1 MAVVASIDV
10 AYVRSARR
18 LAGDRRAG
26 AAVLD
31 WAPERCAVWTRR
43 ELGWLGLAAGLAPRR
58 VFAQSAAERHFLF
71 VHARGG
77 WDPSCVFAPQPGVAD
92 MEPDA
97 AIAEVG
103 GIRFTDHAERPSVRR
118 FFERHGG
125 RAAVINGMEVR
136 SVTHER
142 CQRILLTGR
151 GDAGADDWPSI
162 LAAHDS
168 RAPALPHLLL
178 AGTAYNA
185 AYGDQVVRV
194 GDDGQLPKLLS
205 GRAFQEM
212 DIRPQRGP
220 SVSSEAAQD
229 AAVAARLARLGA
241 GGAELG
247 AFADRYAAA
256 LDQEARLRAG
266 QGGIDLAP
274 TDLGCERDVVSD
286 CATAFDCF
294 ERELARCAMVTYD
307 GWCSEGWDT
316 HQRIERQSRNF
327 EDLFAYLEAVVD
339 DLDGRRAAD
348 GTPLSERTVIC
359 VYSEMGRAPRLNA
372 WGGEDHWTFTSAM
385 LLGAGVAGGRSV
397 GALDDQGRGAAVD
410 LGSGEGASSGTVL
423 QAGHLGA
430 TLLALG
436 DVDPAAYL
444 ETFTPLTAVLA

>member
-1 MAVVASIDV
+1 M
-10 AYVRSARR
+10 
-18 LAGDRRAG
+18 
-26 AAVLD
+26 
-31 WAPERCAVWTRR
+31 WTRR

-58 VFAQSAAERHFLF
+58 VFAQSASDRHFLF
-71 VHARGG
+71 IHARGG
-77 WDPSCVFAPQPGVAD
+77 WDTSYVFAPQPGVAD
-92 MEPDA
+92 MEADST
-97 AIAEVG
+97 IASVG
-103 GIRFTDHAERPSVRR
+103 GIRFTDHPDRPAVRR

-125 RAAVINGMEVR
+125 RAAVLNGMEVR

-168 RAPALPHLLL
+168 RQPALPHLLL
-178 AGTAYNA
+178 AGTSYNA
-185 AYGDQVVRV
+185 AFADKVVRV

-212 DIRPQRGP
+212 DTRLQRGP
-220 SVSSEAAQD
+220 SRTAENAQD
-229 AAVAARLARLGA
+229 AVVAARLARLGA
-241 GGAELG
+241 SGGDLG
-247 AFADRYAAA
+247 AFADRYAAVV
-256 LDQEARLRAG
+256 DQEARLRAG
-266 QGGIDLAP
+266 QGGVDLAP
-274 TDLGCERDVVSD
+274 TDLGCERDIVSD

-327 EDLFAYLEAVVD
+327 EDLFAYLEAAVD

-348 GTPLSERTVIC
+348 GTPLAQRTVIC

-372 WGGEDHWTFTSAM
+372 WGGKDHWTFTSAM
-385 LLGAGVAGGRSV
+385 LFGAGVAGGQII
-397 GALDDQGRGAAVD
+397 GALDDQGRGQGID
-410 LGSGEGASSGTVL
+410 LVSGASTASGVTL

-436 DVDPAAYL
+436 DVDPGDYL
-444 ETFTPLTAVLA
+444 DAFDPVSAVLA